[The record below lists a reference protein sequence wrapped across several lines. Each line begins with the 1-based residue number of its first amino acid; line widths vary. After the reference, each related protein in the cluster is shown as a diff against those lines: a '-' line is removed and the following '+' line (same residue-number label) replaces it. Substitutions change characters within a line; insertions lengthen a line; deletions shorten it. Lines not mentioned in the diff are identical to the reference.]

1 MKVMLLIF
9 GMALVTA
16 LPRMLPAWLLD
27 RARPTAPI
35 EAWLSHVPYAVL
47 GALIFP
53 GIMSVHPDYP
63 LVGLAAGVAAVIVAW
78 RGLHMLFVIGTAI
91 AVVLLCRHFIG

>member
-1 MKVMLLIF
+1 MKVLLIIV

-16 LPRMLPAWLLD
+16 LPRILPAWLFG
-27 RARPTAPI
+27 RVRPPPRV

-53 GIMSVHPDYP
+53 GIMSVQPDRP
-63 LVGLAAGVAAVIVAW
+63 EIGLAGGAAAALLAW
-78 RGLHMLFVIGTAI
+78 LRLHILVVIGAAI
-91 AVVLLCRHFIG
+91 AVVMTLKWLGG